1 MYYLFF
7 LEPQRLGFF
16 GIAVPA
22 VRFNLLFFKRK
33 TKGFPLPSGAEGKS
47 FAFLETKNPTNLPG
61 FKINQL
67 FTPSEYPS
75 TKFLHPKQR

>member
-22 VRFNLLFFKRK
+22 VRSNFLFFCKK
-33 TKGFPLPSGAEGKS
+33 TKRFPLPSGAERIL

-61 FKINQL
+61 SKSINQIIIPL
-67 FTPSEYPS
+67 EYPS
-75 TKFLHPKQR
+75 TKFLHPK